1 MNMKRMAILFP
12 VLIFAAL
19 LLLHPETVSQAVRD
33 GLQLCAGSVIP
44 SLFPFFVV
52 VSLLLQL
59 GAAEWIAPLFAPLMG
74 PLFRL
79 RGQCALPL
87 LTGLLG
93 GYPTGAKTVWELYQ
107 QRQISRT
114 EAELLLGFC
123 NNCGCAFL
131 LSFVGGTVLGST
143 AAGARLF
150 AIHAVSALLSGWLLC
165 RLPRHGEPP
174 LLPVT
179 LPAKQSS
186 FPQALTGAIS
196 SALTSVGGICAFV
209 TFFRVGTDLLPP
221 LFPLRFAGILEMVSG
236 LSALTP
242 DRLGF
247 ILAAG
252 ITGWGGLCVHCQA
265 MAAAPGLSFRRHLM
279 GKALQAV
286 ISVLLAL
293 AVSG

>member
-131 LSFVGGTVLGST
+131 LSFAGGTVLGST
-143 AAGARLF
+143 AAGARL
-150 AIHAVSALLSGWLLC
+150 
-165 RLPRHGEPP
+165 
-174 LLPVT
+174 T

-209 TFFRVGTDLLPP
+209 TFFRVGTALLPP